1 MACAASTAQAQY
13 VFKDKPTN
21 DGSSKGLA
29 PYVQTFDALS
39 GTNGVFTNNVTLPGV
54 YAGFTLNRYGTQE
67 FPTSIRTTPTAIFYD
82 RTIPPDNGSQGKT
95 VNPDGTAAGAGWYH
109 FGAATSSPDRAL
121 GGIAATSTD
130 TGVGYI
136 GIRLQNS
143 SGTLIKNLEVAY
155 AMEQWYNSGK
165 MDEARVRV
173 WYRKLPASATPEQKA
188 ALVSGTWTEIG
199 DLMVNAPSTAA
210 VIASSDGNSATNRRV
225 ARAKLIGGGSSPF
238 GAGLADGEE
247 IMIRWSY
254 VFNSTSNG
262 NGLSLDDVTITPET
276 NIFYSTTTGH
286 LNDKASWGVNADG
299 TGTHPG
305 NFNLDNTTFYVRGN
319 TAGVSRQGTGAALSL
334 KGTNTKLV
342 VGRPGEPATLYLGSN
357 DNLSATVDV
366 TAGSTLQI
374 DKLTS
379 GITLGAL
386 ATTSTVEYLN
396 TAATGTQTV
405 DGGSYGILKL
415 TGTGAKQ
422 LGSNALV
429 INKVSFSSTG
439 LSALTLR
446 DFDLTILKEGSVE
459 TLAGSGLFV
468 TNGKGGLRQTVTST
482 GAEVNFPV
490 AVTAD
495 LNDYTPVVLSQTAAT
510 SEDTYKVRVGNNVYR
525 SYDANENG
533 AEPLTIGVVKK
544 TWFVSEEVPGNSDIT
559 LQAFWTTKDEGT
571 NFQANNAFIDH
582 YTTGASW
589 DGVRDTPSPIIRGNM
604 KGSKKGG
611 VKKFS
616 PFGVTSQSRGVL
628 PVQLVAFGA
637 ARIGATVSCNWRTAA
652 ELHNAGFIV
661 ERSANGQAFTAI
673 GTVAGHGI
681 TNQSQQYR
689 FLDTAPLPGTSYYRL
704 RQRDTD
710 GTEAL
715 SQVVV
720 VAAAEVAAAH
730 VVPNPG
736 STRFQVLLPGDAAAL
751 GAEVLN
757 VLGARVATV
766 APDGTFDLTRQPA
779 GIYVVRLGTA
789 QGSQSI
795 RVVKE

>member
-1 MACAASTAQAQY
+1 MKAPSTRVLPLLTLLACCAGVAQAQY
-13 VFKDKPTN
+13 VFKDKPTA
-21 DGSSKGLA
+21 DGTSNGLA
-29 PYVQTFDALS
+29 PYVQNFNAL
-39 GTNGVFTNNVTLPGV
+39 GNTNSVFVNNQTLLGV
-54 YAGFTLNRYGTQE
+54 YAGFTLNKHGAQE
-67 FPTSIRTTPTAIFYD
+67 FPTSIRATPTAIFYD

-109 FGAATSSPDRAL
+109 FGAATNSPDRAL

-165 MDEARVRV
+165 MDDARVRV
-173 WYRKLPASATPEQKA
+173 WYRKLPATASAAEKA

-225 ARAKLIGGGSSPF
+225 ARAKLVGGGSSPF
-238 GAGLADGEE
+238 GAGLANGEE

-276 NIFYSTTTGH
+276 NIFYSATTGN
-286 LNDKASWGVNADG
+286 LNDKSSWGVNADG
-299 TGTHPG
+299 TGTQPA

-319 TAGVSRQGTGAALSL
+319 TAGVSRLSSGAALSL
-334 KGTNTKLV
+334 KGANTKLV
-342 VGRPGEPATLYLGSN
+342 VGRPGEPAALYLGGH
-357 DNLSATVDV
+357 DNLNATVDV
-366 TAGSTLQI
+366 TAGSVLQI

-379 GITLGAL
+379 GGITLGAL
-386 ATTSTVEYLN
+386 ATTSTVEYSN
-396 TAATGTQTV
+396 TTTTGPQTV

-422 LGSNALV
+422 LGSNVLV
-429 INKVSFSSTG
+429 SNKVSFSSTG
-439 LSALTLR
+439 LSALALR

-459 TLAGSGLFV
+459 MLAGSGLFV
-468 TNGKGGLRQTVTST
+468 TNGKGGLRQTVTSS

-490 AVTAD
+490 AVTPD
-495 LNDYTPVVLSQTAAT
+495 LNDYSPVVLSQTAAN
-510 SEDTYKVRVGNNVYR
+510 SEDTYKVRVANNVYR

-571 NFQANNAFIDH
+571 DFQANNAFIDH

-589 DGVRDTPSPIIRGNM
+589 DGVRDTPSLIVRGNT

-611 VKKFS
+611 IKKFS
-616 PFGVTSQSRGVL
+616 PFGVTSQSRAYYPCSWWPSGPLGLAL
-628 PVQLVAFGA
+628 PC
-637 ARIGATVSCNWRTAA
+637 RATGERLRSYTTTDLLWSAVRT
-652 ELHNAGFIV
+652 GKP
-661 ERSANGQAFTAI
+661 S
-673 GTVAGHGI
+673 
-681 TNQSQQYR
+681 
-689 FLDTAPLPGTSYYRL
+689 APLERWLGM
-704 RQRDTD
+704 
-710 GTEAL
+710 AL
-715 SQVVV
+715 P
-720 VAAAEVAAAH
+720 AR
-730 VVPNPG
+730 G
-736 STRFQVLLPGDAAAL
+736 SS
-751 GAEVLN
+751 
-757 VLGARVATV
+757 
-766 APDGTFDLTRQPA
+766 
-779 GIYVVRLGTA
+779 TA
-789 QGSQSI
+789 S
-795 RVVKE
+795 